1 MVANIKNDFGNSTNK
16 MYYNGKKLVQ
26 PSTIKRLTEQP
37 AIAEGNLEKHM
48 ANLFDELT
56 VNITSPA
63 LKRSGFF
70 SVGKRAN
77 LNIAKTENMNI
88 RIGEKHKHDI
98 PVIMNLSMTAAA
110 AIAEYYEEHAKLP
123 VTLSIEA
130 KMTGAIPASEWK
142 PATASMMEK
151 RFTNN
156 GDGKS
161 SHVVIVY
168 IGTSLVTVTINYI
181 SVKITQEGVPAIYAL
196 REAPTPKEN
205 KVPGILDKLVKEY
218 KGKKGR
224 EHIANLTQ
232 VEIAQK
238 KGLLTDIGSG
248 TTELIHLHGANPV
261 IDNCTG
267 VQRGVGHAAE
277 EAAKALSSDLGGHLQ
292 INRQRFDDLLLNTDD
307 NLHES
312 AIAFMDDAKYVEAQN
327 ILEII
332 KERYIVIGGDIEYF
346 MVLGGGSIT
355 FESELYSELVAFAEE
370 VHCFVLWIPAE
381 YAVDMNLEGLSIL
394 HDRVFFPSEVVKS

>member
-151 RFTNN
+151 
-156 GDGKS
+156 
-161 SHVVIVY
+161 
-168 IGTSLVTVTINYI
+168 
-181 SVKITQEGVPAIYAL
+181 
-196 REAPTPKEN
+196 
-205 KVPGILDKLVKEY
+205 
-218 KGKKGR
+218 
-224 EHIANLTQ
+224 
-232 VEIAQK
+232 
-238 KGLLTDIGSG
+238 
-248 TTELIHLHGANPV
+248 
-261 IDNCTG
+261 
-267 VQRGVGHAAE
+267 
-277 EAAKALSSDLGGHLQ
+277 
-292 INRQRFDDLLLNTDD
+292 DLLITEM
-307 NLHES
+307 ES
-312 AIAFMDDAKYVEAQN
+312 LRM
-327 ILEII
+327 
-332 KERYIVIGGDIEYF
+332 
-346 MVLGGGSIT
+346 
-355 FESELYSELVAFAEE
+355 
-370 VHCFVLWIPAE
+370 
-381 YAVDMNLEGLSIL
+381 
-394 HDRVFFPSEVVKS
+394 